1 MTDYRETEAPEGAD
15 VDPHAERI
23 VLEIEETRMEMGSTI
38 DEIGNRLQPQTIAND
53 AREKIR
59 EATVGK
65 VERIVDDAGQT
76 AQQTSTTIMD
86 TIRQNPVPAALAA
99 IGVGWL
105 FMKMR
110 DQQSTNGWSSRN
122 SRNYGYDYGYTP
134 RYSGGYIGRSM
145 GESYS

>member
-1 MTDYRETEAPEGAD
+1 MGKGTDRMTDYRQPEAPAGAAT
-15 VDPHAERI
+15 DPEAERI
-23 VLEIEETRMEMGSTI
+23 VLEIEETRTVLGSTI
-38 DEIGNRLQPQTIAND
+38 DEIGNRLQPQTIANE

-76 AQQTSTTIMD
+76 AQQTGTNIVD

-99 IGVGWL
+99 LGLGWL

-110 DQQSTNGWSSRN
+110 DQQPSGWRAGRN
-122 SRNYGYDYGYTP
+122 GYDYDYA
-134 RYSGGYIGRSM
+134 
-145 GESYS
+145 